1 MEAAVLFSS
10 YFPCIQY
17 VSKFLLHD
25 KIVVDIHENY
35 QRQTYRNRCRIQ
47 AANGISDLS
56 VPVKKSHHTKLKDI
70 EIDYSELWQK
80 NHSRAILSAY
90 KNSAFY
96 EYYIDEFNFVFS
108 QSHKFLLD
116 LNQKILD
123 KTIGFLN
130 IEAKYCNSTDFI
142 ELGSRFDYREMI
154 SPKENRSIID
164 PKFDPQRYLQVFSER
179 HGFSKNLSILDLIF
193 NEGPSSRI
201 ILQKSL
207 NKL

>member
-1 MEAAVLFSS
+1 MEAVLFSS

-25 KIVVDIHENY
+25 IITIDIHENY

-47 AANGISDLS
+47 AANGVYDLS
-56 VPVKKSHHTKLKDI
+56 VPVKKNHHKKIKDV

-96 EYYIDEFNFVFS
+96 EYYVDEFSFVFS
-108 QSHKFLLD
+108 QNHKFLID

-123 KTIGFLN
+123 KTISILK
-130 IEAKYCNSTDFI
+130 IKSRYLYSTDFI
-142 ELGSRFDYREMI
+142 GPDTQFDYREII
-154 SPKENRSIID
+154 SPKGKKSIKD
-164 PKFDPQRYLQVFSER
+164 YDFSQQNYMQVFSER
-179 HGFSKNLSILDLIF
+179 HGFNANLSILDLIF
-193 NEGPSSRI
+193 NEGPASLMT
-201 ILQKSL
+201 LQKSIV
-207 NKL
+207 KP

>member
-1 MEAAVLFSS
+1 MEAVLFSS

-25 KIVVDIHENY
+25 KIIIDIHENY

-47 AANGISDLS
+47 AANGVYDLS
-56 VPVKKSHHTKLKDI
+56 IPVKKNHHKKIKDV

-108 QSHKFLLD
+108 QNHKFLID
-116 LNQKILD
+116 INQKILD
-123 KTIGFLN
+123 KTISILK
-130 IEAKYCNSTDFI
+130 IKSRYSHSKDFI
-142 ELGSRFDYREMI
+142 NPSSLCDYRELI
-154 SPKENRSIID
+154 TPKGKNTVDDLEF
-164 PKFDPQRYLQVFSER
+164 KPQTYIQVFSER
-179 HGFSKNLSILDLIF
+179 HGFNANLSILDLIF
-193 NEGPSSRI
+193 NEGPASI
-201 ILQKSL
+201 ITLQKSIATS
-207 NKL
+207 